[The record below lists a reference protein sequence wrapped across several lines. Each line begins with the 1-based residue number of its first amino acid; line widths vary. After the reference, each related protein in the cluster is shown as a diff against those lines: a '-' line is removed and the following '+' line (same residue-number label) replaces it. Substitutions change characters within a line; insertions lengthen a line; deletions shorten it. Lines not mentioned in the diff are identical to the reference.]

1 MGNHGWLRCYRGS
14 RSHVNITFIM
24 EEEHGNNTSVD
35 RLNNSDPI
43 DRIRSDR
50 VRKDME
56 LDMEKNKKPRPSM
69 RRIVTDCC

>member
-1 MGNHGWLRCYRGS
+1 
-14 RSHVNITFIM
+14 M

-35 RLNNSDPI
+35 RLNNSNPI